1 VVLKALGVLEKRVSD
16 LLGLVKKLKDENSKL
31 RLESEKLKSTIDGFE
46 VSMLKSKQELD
57 QEKELTKVAV
67 DGLIKSIDSLVEL
80 KNER

>member
-1 VVLKALGVLEKRVSD
+1 MKALGVLEKRVSD
-16 LLGLVKKLKDENSKL
+16 LLELIKRLKSENSKL
-31 RLESEKLKSTIDGFE
+31 KAMINSFE
-46 VSMLKSKQELD
+46 ASMLKSKQELD

>member
-1 VVLKALGVLEKRVSD
+1 LKALGVLEKRVSD